1 MLVGNSTKD
10 DAAVYDLGDGS
21 GIISTTDFFMPIVD
35 DAFEFGRVA
44 AANAI
49 SDIYAMGGTPMMSV
63 AILGWPVDKLGP
75 EIAQQVLEG
84 GRYACKDAGIHL
96 AGGHSID
103 TQEPIFGLAVT
114 GKVDLCNLK
123 QNSTAHSGDY
133 LFLTKPIGVGVLTT
147 AEKQGKLKPQ
157 HSRLAVENM
166 MALNT
171 VGAAL
176 GKVPGVTAMT
186 DVTGFGLLGHL
197 LEVCQGSGLSALI
210 NLSAVPVLDAA
221 VTDYIVAGCVP
232 GGSQRNWQSIS
243 QHIGPID
250 NEQQALLCD
259 PQTSGGLLIAVN
271 PVAVDQVSRILKQS
285 GCYHRSIGML
295 MDHDPKQPA
304 IEVKV

>member
-1 MLVGNSTKD
+1 M
-10 DAAVYDLGDGS
+10 
-21 GIISTTDFFMPIVD
+21 
-35 DAFEFGRVA
+35 
-44 AANAI
+44 
-49 SDIYAMGGTPMMSV
+49 
-63 AILGWPVDKLGP
+63 
-75 EIAQQVLEG
+75 
-84 GRYACKDAGIHL
+84 
-96 AGGHSID
+96 
-103 TQEPIFGLAVT
+103 
-114 GKVDLCNLK
+114 
-123 QNSTAHSGDY
+123 
-133 LFLTKPIGVGVLTT
+133 FLTKPIGVGVLTT

-250 NEQQALLCD
+250 SEQQALLCD

-271 PVAVDQVSRILKQS
+271 PAAVDQVSRVLKQA
-285 GCYHRSIGML
+285 GCYHQSIGML
-295 MDHDPKQPA
+295 MDHDPKQPT

>member
-1 MLVGNSTKD
+1 MTK
-10 DAAVYDLGDGS
+10 
-21 GIISTTDFFMPIVD
+21 
-35 DAFEFGRVA
+35 
-44 AANAI
+44 
-49 SDIYAMGGTPMMSV
+49 
-63 AILGWPVDKLGP
+63 
-75 EIAQQVLEG
+75 
-84 GRYACKDAGIHL
+84 
-96 AGGHSID
+96 HS
-103 TQEPIFGLAVT
+103 
-114 GKVDLCNLK
+114 
-123 QNSTAHSGDY
+123 
-133 LFLTKPIGVGVLTT
+133 GVGVLTT

-250 NEQQALLCD
+250 SEQQALLCD

-304 IEVKV
+304 IEVKVFNGAVLSGPLESQAIVLVDIFVIKEVCFVSI

>member
-1 MLVGNSTKD
+1 
-10 DAAVYDLGDGS
+10 
-21 GIISTTDFFMPIVD
+21 
-35 DAFEFGRVA
+35 
-44 AANAI
+44 
-49 SDIYAMGGTPMMSV
+49 
-63 AILGWPVDKLGP
+63 
-75 EIAQQVLEG
+75 
-84 GRYACKDAGIHL
+84 
-96 AGGHSID
+96 
-103 TQEPIFGLAVT
+103 
-114 GKVDLCNLK
+114 
-123 QNSTAHSGDY
+123 
-133 LFLTKPIGVGVLTT
+133 VLTT

-210 NLSAVPVLDAA
+210 HLSAVPVLDTA

-243 QHIGPID
+243 QHIGSID
-250 NEQQALLCD
+250 SEQQALLCD

-271 PVAVDQVSRILKQS
+271 PAAVDQVSKVLKQA
-285 GCYHRSIGML
+285 GCYHQSIGRL
-295 MDHDPKQPA
+295 MDHDPKQPT